1 MRTLFPDA
9 LTKPTPRS
17 DAVLREARAKSLT
30 NTRAAFRV
38 IQAARHG
45 VLSVSDGAIQRWTA
59 SSEENAALMGEISAA
74 ANYVSCSDRLRL
86 LGTPAVTSAAYFWI
100 RRFHPGKFE
109 DCAGTLRVRKD
120 SGWREQLASW
130 NRVIAN
136 MLGSRMDFSLVPSAR
151 PFLRLR

>member
-1 MRTLFPDA
+1 MKTLFPEM
-9 LTKPTPRS
+9 TQKPTPRS
-17 DAVLREARAKSLT
+17 DAVLREAGANSLT
-30 NTRAAFRV
+30 NTRAAFLV

-45 VLSVSDGAIQRWTA
+45 VLSVNDGAVQRWTA

-100 RRFHPGKFE
+100 CKFHPGKFE
-109 DCAGTLRVRKD
+109 EYAGSLRNRKD

-130 NRVIAN
+130 DRAVAGA
-136 MLGSRMDFSLVPSAR
+136 LGSRMDFSLVPSAR